1 MDAKI
6 RVVEYDSSH
15 PRVGEI
21 DYLDEDGFCVR
32 TEYKPFHED
41 YSNIRTY
48 TLDGIERIEYGKYD
62 EACGV
67 IEYWLNDEMFRV
79 EYHSAHPLHG
89 EVEHWEDGKHTR
101 TEYASFHP
109 CHGQIAY
116 YDECGIHVTRIEFV
130 QDHIEHG
137 RIDHLAS
144 NGRVV
149 SREFKDPHYN
159 SGRTYIWDE
168 EGNCEMVFALS
179 HELRGQ
185 GFHFTFDGQCVKRY
199 YGLDDEICNV
209 V

>member
-1 MDAKI
+1 MTCEGVLGFRPESQISTRTHTRTRAQTPDEQAT
-6 RVVEYDSSH
+6 RDS
-15 PRVGEI
+15 
-21 DYLDEDGFCVR
+21 D
-32 TEYKPFHED
+32 T
-41 YSNIRTY
+41 
-48 TLDGIERIEYGKYD
+48 
-62 EACGV
+62 
-67 IEYWLNDEMFRV
+67 
-79 EYHSAHPLHG
+79 
-89 EVEHWEDGKHTR
+89 HTR

-109 CHGQIAY
+109 CYGQIAY
-116 YDECGIHVTRIEFV
+116 YNECGIHVTRIEFGR
-130 QDHIEHG
+130 DHIEHG

-159 SGRTYIWDE
+159 CGRIYNWDE

-185 GFHFTFDGQCVKRY
+185 GFLFTFDGQCVKRY